1 MQSKIC
7 FNKKIIYLSGT
18 IVLFILFLIGYFSLS
33 ESLLSKKIST
43 KSRASTPDDNLSI
56 ANGELALDNE
66 FPYFVKIKPSKGL
79 CGGTLISEDFV
90 LTAAHCVYD
99 DFTYG
104 GVVRVMIGVNHYY
117 GEYKGHYIG
126 KVEHTPPKRNHN
138 YYEFVYPE
146 NIYIPKEYKDT
157 RLMFD
162 KKDSYDIALLR
173 LKTKAVGIPTLSI
186 SDVSVDELVARYPL
200 LNPVPIIVIGVGRNE
215 QEYLSKDLMKAPLR
229 VNHYDGQPKSII
241 YLSSPRIPE
250 QNICSGDS
258 GGPAIFENT
267 DGKKYVIGVTAGGY
281 CPGYQS
287 YYTSTSFHSEWITD
301 ITGIQPNSGTATKD
315 LTIHPTQM
323 PLNTICSS
331 QMDVKGCD
339 NYSIMCIW
347 SYLVGKC
354 VTHNP

>member
-1 MQSKIC
+1 
-7 FNKKIIYLSGT
+7 
-18 IVLFILFLIGYFSLS
+18 
-33 ESLLSKKIST
+33 
-43 KSRASTPDDNLSI
+43 
-56 ANGELALDNE
+56 
-66 FPYFVKIKPSKGL
+66 
-79 CGGTLISEDFV
+79 
-90 LTAAHCVYD
+90 
-99 DFTYG
+99 
-104 GVVRVMIGVNHYY
+104 MIGVNHYY

-267 DGKKYVIGVTAGGY
+267 DGKNMSLESRRGLLSRISKLLYIHIISLGMDYRYNRNTTQFGARNKGLN
-281 CPGYQS
+281 
-287 YYTSTSFHSEWITD
+287 YTSHTNAPEHNMLVT
-301 ITGIQPNSGTATKD
+301 N
-315 LTIHPTQM
+315 
-323 PLNTICSS
+323 
-331 QMDVKGCD
+331 GCKR
-339 NYSIMCIW
+339 M
-347 SYLVGKC
+347 
-354 VTHNP
+354 